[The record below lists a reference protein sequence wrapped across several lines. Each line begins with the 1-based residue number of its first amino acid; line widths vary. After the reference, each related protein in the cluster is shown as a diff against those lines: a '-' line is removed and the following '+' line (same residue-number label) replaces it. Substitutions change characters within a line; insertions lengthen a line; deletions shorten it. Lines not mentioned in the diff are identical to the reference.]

1 MAATGKL
8 GEDYFYITEIKVNEG
23 TIKNQDCEI

>member
-23 TIKNQDCEI
+23 TIKKSRL